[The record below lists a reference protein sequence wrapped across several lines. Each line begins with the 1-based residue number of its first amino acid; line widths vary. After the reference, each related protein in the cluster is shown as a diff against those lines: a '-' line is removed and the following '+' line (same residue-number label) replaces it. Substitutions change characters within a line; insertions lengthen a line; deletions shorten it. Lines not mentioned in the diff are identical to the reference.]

1 MGLQNRKMKFGKNQ
15 KNINKIMTSVNN
27 EVLIL
32 AYNCTKSKMLIIIVT
47 ECRTDGNSL
56 F

>member
-1 MGLQNRKMKFGKNQ
+1 MTTKCNVVSWMGLQNRKMKLGKTQ

-32 AYNCTKSKMLIIIVT
+32 AYNCTKIY
-47 ECRTDGNSL
+47 
-56 F
+56 